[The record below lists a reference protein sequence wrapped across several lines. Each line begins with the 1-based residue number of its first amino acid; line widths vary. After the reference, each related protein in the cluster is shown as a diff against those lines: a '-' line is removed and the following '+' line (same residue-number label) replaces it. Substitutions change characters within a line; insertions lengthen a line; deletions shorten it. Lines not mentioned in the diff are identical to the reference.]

1 MNQED
6 LLRLLIGEWSGT
18 GRGEF
23 PTIEPFEYLET
34 LIFAGDHRPFVHY
47 EEKTKRRNTE
57 QADYVPSHWES
68 GFIRLFPNGEVEL
81 INTQGSGRLERL
93 TGSLEGTETG
103 LILRL
108 QSTAFLNDPR
118 MLETSRTITVDGDS
132 MHYTQEMQTTA
143 VPGPTHHVAARLKRA
158 AKPADEETP

>member
-1 MNQED
+1 MNNQD
-6 LLRLLIGEWSGT
+6 LLRLLIGEWSGS

-23 PTIEPFEYLET
+23 PTVEPFEYLET
-34 LIFAGDHRPFVHY
+34 LTFAGDHRPFLHY
-47 EEKTKRRNTE
+47 EERTKRRSAG
-57 QADYVPSHWES
+57 QADYIPSHWES
-68 GFIRLFPNGEVEL
+68 GFLRLLPDGEVEL

-118 MLETSRTITVDGDS
+118 MVETSRTITVDGNKL
-132 MHYTQEMQTTA
+132 HYTQNMYTTA
-143 VPGPTHHVAARLKRA
+143 VPGPAHHVEATLNRIS
-158 AKPADEETP
+158 

>member
-1 MNQED
+1 MNNQD
-6 LLRLLIGEWSGT
+6 LLRLLVGEWSGE

-23 PTIEPFEYLET
+23 PTVEPFEYLET
-34 LIFAGDHRPFVHY
+34 LTFAGDHRPFLHY
-47 EEKTKRRNTE
+47 EEKTKRRNAG
-57 QADYVPSHWES
+57 QADYIPSHWES
-68 GFIRLFPNGEVEL
+68 GFLRLLPDGQVEL

-118 MLETSRTITVDGDS
+118 ILETSRTITLDGNSLD
-132 MHYTQEMQTTA
+132 YTQNMYTTA
-143 VPGPTHHVAARLKRA
+143 VSGPAHHVRA
-158 AKPADEETP
+158 TLHRNA

>member
-1 MNQED
+1 MNNPE

-34 LIFAGDHRPFVHY
+34 LSFAGDQRPFLHY
-47 EEKTKRRNTE
+47 EEKTKRRNAGQTE
-57 QADYVPSHWES
+57 YIPSHWES
-68 GFIRLFPNGEVEL
+68 GFVRLLPNGEVEL

-93 TGSLEGTETG
+93 TGSLEQTETG

-108 QSTAFLNDPR
+108 RSAAFLNDPR
-118 MLETSRTITVDGDS
+118 MLETSRIITVEGNS
-132 MHYTQEMQTTA
+132 LHYTQRMHTTA
-143 VPGPTHHVAARLKRA
+143 VPAPAQHVEARLKRIS
-158 AKPADEETP
+158 

>member
-1 MNQED
+1 MNNQD
-6 LLRLLIGEWSGT
+6 LLRLLIGEWSGS

-23 PTIEPFEYLET
+23 PTVEPFEYLET
-34 LIFAGDHRPFVHY
+34 LTFAGDHRPFLHY
-47 EEKTKRRNTE
+47 EEKTRRRSAGQT
-57 QADYVPSHWES
+57 DYIPSHWES
-68 GFIRLFPNGEVEL
+68 GFLRLLPDGEVEL

-118 MLETSRTITVDGDS
+118 MVETSRTITVDGNK
-132 MHYTQEMQTTA
+132 MHYTQNMYTTA
-143 VPGPTHHVAARLKRA
+143 VPGPAHHVEATLNRNS
-158 AKPADEETP
+158 